1 MYSCTSSG
9 SSMAA
14 RSIVATALMASLL
27 VSVAAVCVVFLS
39 NNDENPILEDANLLS
54 LESGVSTPIIN
65 NHPSDHDYLFPLQL
79 SDIIGF
85 LCAALGLIVAAGG
98 GIGGGGI
105 LVPIYILIFRFLPKH
120 AIPLSNVTVF
130 GGAIANTMLNARKRH
145 PIVDRPLI
153 DWDLIVVMEPSTLAG
168 ALIGAN
174 LNKLLPETVIAV
186 MLVILLSLTSYF
198 TLKKARKMYQKE
210 TEEIKRQNVGTRA
223 LAVDSTTMLAGSK
236 YDSESMNEYLL
247 INQESLTSDGENY
260 SHDGTESMGLSLQD
274 SSSCHMPPS
283 HRPGLSSLSSV
294 KLDDDDDDDGHDDGH
309 DGSCGSDEGLPQ
321 DDHQV
326 SIERILEEEK
336 HPKRRN
342 VFLVV
347 AMFCVVLL
355 INILKGGGGFR
366 SPLGIECGSTA
377 FWGAQALLLV
387 WILFISWLGRRLLLN
402 DAARKAEAGYVY
414 LDEDLKWDRKSTI
427 IYPLVST
434 LAGFCAGM
442 FGIGGGII
450 KGPLMIAMGLHP
462 AVASATSACMILF
475 TSFTATT
482 TFTVYGLMVPDY
494 AIAGGV
500 LGFSATFLGQT
511 IMSRILAKSK
521 RNSYIAFSI
530 GFVVL
535 LSAVLMALES
545 VLHLISEEEDEV
557 FGGICDSHLNGGEG
571 RHPWVIGKPPT
582 SGL

>member
-1 MYSCTSSG
+1 MMYLCTSSG
-9 SSMAA
+9 RSMAA
-14 RSIVATALMASLL
+14 RSIVATALVASLL

-39 NNDENPILEDANLLS
+39 NNDENPILEDGNLLS
-54 LESGVSTPIIN
+54 LESRVPTPIIN
-65 NHPSDHDYLFPLQL
+65 NHPSDHDSLFPLQL

-105 LVPIYILIFRFLPKH
+105 LVPIYILIFGFLPKH
-120 AIPLSNVTVF
+120 AIPLSNVAVF
-130 GGAIANTMLNARKRH
+130 GGAIANTMRNSRKRH
-145 PIVDRPLI
+145 PVVDRPLI
-153 DWDLIVVMEPSTLAG
+153 DWDLIVVMEPPTLAG

-174 LNKLLPETVIAV
+174 LNKMLPETIIAI
-186 MLVILLSLTSYF
+186 MLVILLALTSYF
-198 TLKKARKMYQKE
+198 TLEKARKMHQKE
-210 TEEIKRQNVGTRA
+210 TEEIKRQNVGTRT

-247 INQESLTSDGENY
+247 INQESLIDESASSDEEVNSHY
-260 SHDGTESMGLSLQD
+260 SSDSTGLSLQD
-274 SSSCHMPPS
+274 SSSCHFHPS
-283 HRPGLSSLSSV
+283 HRPGLSSLSSI
-294 KLDDDDDDDGHDDGH
+294 KLDDDDDDDDDDSHD
-309 DGSCGSDEGLPQ
+309 DGSCGSDEDLPQ
-321 DDHQV
+321 YVHQG

-342 VFLVV
+342 VFLIVT
-347 AMFCVVLL
+347 MFCIVLL
-355 INILKGGGGFR
+355 VNILKGGGGFK
-366 SPLGIECGSTA
+366 SPLGIDCGSTA

-387 WILFISWLGRRLLLN
+387 WILFISWLGRRLLLS

-414 LDEDLKWDRKSTI
+414 LDEDLKWDRKTTV

-494 AIAGGV
+494 AIAGGI

-521 RNSYIAFSI
+521 RNSYIAFCI

-557 FGGICDSHLNGGEG
+557 FGGICDSHLNG
-571 RHPWVIGKPPT
+571 HDV
-582 SGL
+582 